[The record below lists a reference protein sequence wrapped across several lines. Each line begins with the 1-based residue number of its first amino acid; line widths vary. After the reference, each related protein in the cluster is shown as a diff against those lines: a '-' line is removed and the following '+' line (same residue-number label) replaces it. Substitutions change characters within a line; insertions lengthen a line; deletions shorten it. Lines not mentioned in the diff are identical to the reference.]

1 MQERVKRSFKGRREI
16 DMTEG
21 KLLPKIFAF
30 ALPLMATG
38 VLQLLFNAA
47 DMIVVGRFVG
57 DTALA
62 AVGSTTNIVNLL
74 VNLFVGLS
82 IGAGIVMAKHYGA
95 KKQDEARDLV
105 HTAMPLALILGIMVF
120 ALGSSAAKPL
130 LVLLNTPENCLPLA
144 NTYLTIYFCGAPFL
158 MVYNFGA
165 SIFRA
170 VGDTVRPLIYLTI
183 GGVLNVIVNLVCVL
197 VFNLGV
203 AGVAYA
209 TIASQ
214 MVSAILVLM
223 AMFKD
228 NGFARFELKN
238 SRIKRRPLFDIL
250 KLGIPSGIQS
260 SLFSISNSL
269 IQSTVNT
276 FGETVLAANTASSG
290 LEGFVFIIMNSIS
303 TTAATAV
310 GQNYGAGNIERIK
323 GVIKRCLACSA
334 IMGIG
339 VSGFMFLLREPLLSL
354 YTTNDEA
361 ISIAVER
368 MAIILGSYFL
378 FGLMDVFSQSM
389 RGLGFSVTPM
399 LIVLFGTCAFRIAWI
414 YLVFPLNPVYL
425 SVIWS
430 YAASWGVTLVIA
442 FSVFLV
448 LFKKRKT
455 QMTFAYQSE
464 IME

>member
-1 MQERVKRSFKGRREI
+1 MQENVKKGYKAQREI

-21 KLLPKIFAF
+21 KLLPKILAF

-62 AVGSTTNIVNLL
+62 AVGSTSNVVNLL
-74 VNLFVGLS
+74 VNLFMGLS

-95 KKQDEARDLV
+95 KKQQDAHELV
-105 HTAMPLALILGIMVF
+105 HTAMPLSLILGIMVF
-120 ALGSSAAKPL
+120 ALGSSVATPL
-130 LVLLNTPENCLPLA
+130 LELLNTPESCLPLA
-144 NTYLTIYFCGAPFL
+144 STYLTIYFFGAPFL
-158 MVYNFGA
+158 MVFNFGA

-209 TIASQ
+209 TVASQ
-214 MVSAILVLM
+214 LVSAILVLR
-223 AMFKD
+223 AMIID
-228 NGFARFELKN
+228 SGYARYE
-238 SRIKRRPLFDIL
+238 IKKSKIKKKPLLNIL
-250 KLGIPSGIQS
+250 RLGIPSGIQG

-269 IQSTVNT
+269 IQSTVNS
-276 FGETVLAANTASSG
+276 FGETVLAANTASQG

-310 GQNYGAGNIERIK
+310 GQNYGAGKIERIK
-323 GVIKRCLACSA
+323 ASILRCLACSA
-334 IMGIG
+334 VMALT
-339 VSGFMFLLREPLLSL
+339 VSGVMFLLREPLLSL
-354 YTTNDEA
+354 YTTNQAA
-361 ISIAVER
+361 IDIAVER
-368 MAIILGSYFL
+368 MAIILGTYFF

-414 YLVFPLNPVYL
+414 YFIFPLKPVYL

-430 YAASWGVTLVIA
+430 YAASWILTLIIA
-442 FSVFLV
+442 FGVFL
-448 LFKKRKT
+448 LLYKKRKEQLT
-455 QMTFAYQSE
+455 AVYQSE
-464 IME
+464 ILE

>member
-95 KKQDEARDLV
+95 KKQDEAGDLV
-105 HTAMPLALILGIMVF
+105 HTAMPLALILGVMVF
-120 ALGSSAAKPL
+120 ALGFLAAKPL

-144 NTYLTIYFCGAPFL
+144 STYLTIYFCGAPFL

-214 MVSAILVLM
+214 MISSVLVLR

-228 NGFARFELKN
+228 NGFARFELKKI
-238 SRIKRRPLFDIL
+238 RIKRKPLFDIL
-250 KLGIPSGIQS
+250 KLGIPSGVQS

-290 LEGFVFIIMNSIS
+290 LEGFVFIIM
-303 TTAATAV
+303 
-310 GQNYGAGNIERIK
+310 
-323 GVIKRCLACSA
+323 CCSA
-334 IMGIG
+334 
-339 VSGFMFLLREPLLSL
+339 FL
-354 YTTNDEA
+354 N
-361 ISIAVER
+361 
-368 MAIILGSYFL
+368 L
-378 FGLMDVFSQSM
+378 FQVH
-389 RGLGFSVTPM
+389 
-399 LIVLFGTCAFRIAWI
+399 
-414 YLVFPLNPVYL
+414 
-425 SVIWS
+425 
-430 YAASWGVTLVIA
+430 
-442 FSVFLV
+442 
-448 LFKKRKT
+448 
-455 QMTFAYQSE
+455 
-464 IME
+464 

>member
-1 MQERVKRSFKGRREI
+1 MQERVKRGFKGRREI

-21 KLLPKIFAF
+21 NLLPKIFAF

-62 AVGSTTNIVNLL
+62 AVGSTSNIVNLL

-95 KKQDEARDLV
+95 KKQKESHDLV
-105 HTAMPLALILGIMVF
+105 HTAMPLSLILGILVLC
-120 ALGSSAAKPL
+120 LGSITAKPL
-130 LVLLNTPENCLPLA
+130 LMLLNTPESCLPLA
-144 NTYLTIYFCGAPFL
+144 DTYLTIYFYGAPFL

-170 VGDTVRPLIYLTI
+170 IGDTVRPLIYLTI
-183 GGVLNVIVNLVCVL
+183 GGVLNVIINLVCVL

-214 MVSAILVLM
+214 MVSAILVLR
-223 AMFKD
+223 AMLTDK
-228 NGFARFELKN
+228 GFARLEPKNLK
-238 SRIKRRPLFDIL
+238 IKKKPLFDIL
-250 KLGIPSGIQS
+250 RLGIPSGIQS

-269 IQSTVNT
+269 IQSTVNS
-276 FGETVLAANTASSG
+276 FGETVLAANTASQG

-310 GQNYGAGNIERIK
+310 GQNYGAGKIDRIK
-323 GVIKRCLACSA
+323 ASILRCLACSA
-334 IMGIG
+334 VMAIT
-339 VSGFMFLLREPLLSL
+339 VSGGMFLLRKSLLSL
-354 YTTNDEA
+354 YTTNQEA
-361 ISIAVER
+361 VNIAVER
-368 MAIILGSYFL
+368 MAIILGTYFF

-414 YLVFPLNPVYL
+414 YLIFPLNPVYL

-430 YAASWGVTLVIA
+430 YAASWVLTLIIC
-442 FSVFLV
+442 FTVFLV
-448 LFKKRKT
+448 LYKKRKM
-455 QMTFAYQSE
+455 QMTTVFQSVLSE
-464 IME
+464 

>member
-1 MQERVKRSFKGRREI
+1 MQENVKKGYRAQREI

-21 KLLPKIFAF
+21 KLLPKILAF

-62 AVGSTTNIVNLL
+62 AVGSTSNVVNLL
-74 VNLFVGLS
+74 VNLFMGLS

-95 KKQDEARDLV
+95 KKQKDAHELV
-105 HTAMPLALILGIMVF
+105 HTAMPLSLILGIMVF
-120 ALGSSAAKPL
+120 ILGSSLATPL
-130 LVLLNTPENCLPLA
+130 LELLNTPESCLPLA
-144 NTYLTIYFCGAPFL
+144 STYLTIYFFGAPFL
-158 MVYNFGA
+158 MVFNFGA

-214 MVSAILVLM
+214 LVSALLVLR
-223 AMFKD
+223 AMLND
-228 NGFARFELKN
+228 GGYARYE
-238 SRIKRRPLFDIL
+238 IKKSKIKKKPLFNIL
-250 KLGIPSGIQS
+250 RLGIPSGIQS

-269 IQSTVNT
+269 IQSTVNS
-276 FGETVLAANTASSG
+276 FGETVLAANTASQG

-310 GQNYGAGNIERIK
+310 GQNYGAGKIERIK
-323 GVIKRCLACSA
+323 ASILRCLACSA
-334 IMGIG
+334 IMSLT
-339 VSGFMFLLREPLLSL
+339 VSGIMFLLREPLLSL
-354 YTTNDEA
+354 YTTNQAA
-361 ISIAVER
+361 IDIAVER
-368 MAIILGSYFL
+368 MAIILGTYFF

-414 YLVFPLNPVYL
+414 YLVFPLSPVYL

-430 YAASWGVTLVIA
+430 YAASWILTLIIA
-442 FSVFLV
+442 FGVFLV
-448 LFKKRKT
+448 LFKKRKKQLT
-455 QMTFAYQSE
+455 IAYQSE